1 MRFNNSRS
9 IDDSYYQTEEY
20 CLDLDE
26 EKKQIQFQKFLVRY
40 GPGDGYE
47 AVSDDV
53 MTLAEFEQ
61 NKDQQGIMLAWF
73 GERVSDEVMAKVR
86 LLLAS

>member
-1 MRFNNSRS
+1 MRFNNSKP

-26 EKKQIQFQKFLVRY
+26 EKKLIQFQKFLVRY

-53 MTLAEFEQ
+53 MPLSEFEQ
-61 NKDQQGIMLAWF
+61 NKDHQSIMLDWF
-73 GERVSDEVMAKVR
+73 GERVSNEVMAKVR
-86 LLLAS
+86 LLLAN